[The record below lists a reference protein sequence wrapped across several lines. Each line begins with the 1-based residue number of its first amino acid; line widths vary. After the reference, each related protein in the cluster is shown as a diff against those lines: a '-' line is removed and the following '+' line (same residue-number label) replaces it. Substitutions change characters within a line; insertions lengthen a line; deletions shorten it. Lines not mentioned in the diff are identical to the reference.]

1 MVGWSVNQWRARHVS
16 GAAATGG
23 GGGGQGGY
31 APPPTFLLSD
41 VVFLQF
47 AKNFFYFNPL
57 CTKPILYRDARGI
70 LVVYF
75 HTSININIFKLLRFA
90 FV

>member
-23 GGGGQGGY
+23 RPGGPCPP
-31 APPPTFLLSD
+31 PPPTFLLSD